1 MANTSRCVKEVAVNF
16 VPAIIPYT
24 PIQIHTMFRKAAHQ
38 IGIRSFC
45 GAPRALASQGTVL
58 TMFAATPPAENNIK
72 SETNRLS
79 KTLTKFWE
87 KVDTKYQNGVYE
99 VQLDGKTLKT
109 PLGFP
114 LALPEKK
121 RQLAYLVEHEWANLP
136 DLKVKTNTMPLTSLA
151 ARAIDLHTIHS
162 TETRDAELIAKV
174 GDLDDVKV
182 NLLRYLDTDTCLIFT
197 TIEEYEGKLRQ
208 RQEELYRPLIAEF
221 ESYFGAYARHNG
233 LLPSDEYE
241 FRLQFLDCE
250 TDGLR
255 GNEQT
260 ITAQNIVLHWM
271 GQIPIYE
278 LIALEKAVV
287 TLKSFLCGASLV
299 RSNAAGEVH
308 QLNKTNGDLFF
319 MTIDEIVELG
329 NLETIFQTQEW
340 GEVDDTH
347 DVDSAEWMRSLAAA
361 ALVCH

>member
-1 MANTSRCVKEVAVNF
+1 
-16 VPAIIPYT
+16 
-24 PIQIHTMFRKAAHQ
+24 MFRIGRHQ
-38 IGIRSFC
+38 MGL
-45 GAPRALASQGTVL
+45 RALHVSPRCHASQGTVL

-87 KVDTKYQNGVYE
+87 KVDTHHENGLYE
-99 VQLDGKTLKT
+99 VRLDGKTLKT

-114 LALPEKK
+114 LALPENK

-151 ARAIDLHTIHS
+151 ARAIDLDTIHS
-162 TETRDAELIAKV
+162 TETRDPELIAKV
-174 GDLDDVKV
+174 GDLDDVKA

-197 TIEEYEGKLRQ
+197 TQEEYDGKLRA
-208 RQEELYRPLIAEF
+208 RQEELYRPLISEF
-221 ESYFGAYARHNG
+221 EGYFGAYARKNS
-233 LLPSDEYE
+233 LVPSEDYV
-241 FRLQFLDCE
+241 FKLQFLDCE

-260 ITAQNIVLHWM
+260 LTVQNIVMHWM
-271 GQIPIYE
+271 SQLSIFE

-287 TLKSFLCGASLV
+287 ALKSFLCGASLV
-299 RSNAAGEVH
+299 RSNSSGEVH
-308 QLNKTNGDLFF
+308 QLNHAEGEAFF
-319 MTIDEIVELG
+319 KTIDEIIELG
-329 NLETIFQTQEW
+329 NLETIFQTEEW

-347 DVDSAEWMRSLAAA
+347 DVDGAEWMRSLAAA